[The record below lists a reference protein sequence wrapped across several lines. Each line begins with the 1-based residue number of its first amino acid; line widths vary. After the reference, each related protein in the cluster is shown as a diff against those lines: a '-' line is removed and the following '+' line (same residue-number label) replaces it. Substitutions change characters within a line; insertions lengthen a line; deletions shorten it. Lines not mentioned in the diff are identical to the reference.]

1 MWLQKLRVL
10 HKNPLPGG
18 KQAEV
23 ASMALAP
30 YCAFTHG
37 PCLLLSTSDSFL
49 TVYRI
54 QDSVSQPRAES
65 LHVMTLQMWL
75 VSVSQWLHDLGE
87 DY

>member
-1 MWLQKLRVL
+1 MWLQKLKVL

-37 PCLLLSTSDSFL
+37 PGLLLSTSDSFL

-54 QDSVSQPRAES
+54 QDSVSLSHANS
-65 LHVMTLQMWL
+65 LLQSI
-75 VSVSQWLHDLGE
+75 SVSEACLLRQAIISQD
-87 DY
+87 

>member
-1 MWLQKLRVL
+1 MWLQKLKVL

-23 ASMALAP
+23 ASMSLAP

-37 PCLLLSTSDSFL
+37 PGLLLSTSDSFL

-54 QDSVSQPRAES
+54 QDSVCFPHGNCSFQSFPCFEAC
-65 LHVMTLQMWL
+65 LWL
-75 VSVSQWLHDLGE
+75 AIIP
-87 DY
+87 